1 MAMGYE
7 AFKHLHMLTI
17 TISVVFF
24 IIRGASALMGAE
36 WIRNKWVKIIAHGN
50 DTILLIAALG
60 LCYYL
65 NQWPFYNSAWVTAKV
80 VGLLAYIAFGTIA
93 IKRGKLWAYA
103 LALLSVA
110 YIAWVAINKVPF
122 PAF

>member
-1 MAMGYE
+1 MGYA

-24 IIRGASALMGAE
+24 AIRGAAALMGAE

-50 DTILLIAALG
+50 DTVLLIAALA
-60 LCYYL
+60 LCYHL
-65 NQWPFYNSAWVTAKV
+65 GQWPFYNSAWITAKV
-80 VGLLAYIAFGTIA
+80 IGLLAYIAFGTIA

-103 LALLSVA
+103 MALLSVA
-110 YIAWVAINKVPF
+110 YIAGVAITKS
-122 PAF
+122 AFLGF

>member
-1 MAMGYE
+1 MGYA

-24 IIRGASALMGAE
+24 AIRGVAALKGAQ
-36 WIRNKWVKIIAHGN
+36 WIHNKWVKIIAHGN
-50 DTILLIAALG
+50 DTLLLIAALA
-60 LCYYL
+60 LCYHRG
-65 NQWPFYNSAWVTAKV
+65 QWPFYNSAWITAKV
-80 VGLLAYIAFGTIA
+80 LGLFAYIAFGTIA

-110 YIAWVAINKVPF
+110 YIVWVAINKVLF

>member
-1 MAMGYE
+1 MSFA
-7 AFKHLHMLTI
+7 AIKHLHMLTI

-24 IIRGASALMGAE
+24 AIRGASALMGAQ
-36 WIRNKWVKIIAHGN
+36 WIRNKWVRILAHGN
-50 DTILLIAALG
+50 DTVLLIAALA
-60 LCYYL
+60 LCYHL
-65 NQWPFYNSAWVTAKV
+65 GQWPFYNSAWITAKV
-80 VGLLAYIAFGTIA
+80 LGLFAYIGFGTIA

-110 YIAWVAINKVPF
+110 YITWVAINKVAF

>member
-1 MAMGYE
+1 MGYE
-7 AFKHLHMLTI
+7 GFKHLHMLTI

-24 IIRGASALMGAE
+24 MIRGVAALKDAA

-50 DTILLIAALG
+50 DTVLLIAALA

-65 NQWPFYNSAWVTAKV
+65 EQWPFYNSAWITAKV

-103 LALLSVA
+103 MALLSVA
-110 YIAWVAINKVPF
+110 YIAGVAVTKS
-122 PAF
+122 AFLGF